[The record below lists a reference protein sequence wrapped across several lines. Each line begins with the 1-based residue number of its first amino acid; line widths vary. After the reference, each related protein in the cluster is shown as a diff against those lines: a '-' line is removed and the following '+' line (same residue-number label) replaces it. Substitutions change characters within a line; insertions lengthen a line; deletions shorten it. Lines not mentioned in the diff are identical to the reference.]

1 MDLLQL
7 RYFFESAKNENFSQ
21 TAKKYMVPV
30 TSVSASVKRLEKE
43 LGISLFDRKSNR
55 ITLNQ
60 NGKRLQKSL
69 CVVFDELDGVLEALT
84 VPTEDTREI
93 KMLVR
98 AMRSEITDHIIEYKK
113 KHPHVTFKTVFD
125 FTQTNFEDF
134 DIIIDE
140 KSENYTDCDSFE
152 MRTMRL
158 KMTVSENSSLLGK
171 KYTLKKLCD
180 QPFISMGEQNN
191 MHKILIKACSNAGF
205 TPNIVAKSNDIR
217 CYEKWIESGMGIGI
231 VRDGTPKNSLAF
243 LDVAD
248 FDERYTIYCYFKKQS
263 DFGNIAHFV
272 NFLKKKAD

>member
-7 RYFFESAKNENFSQ
+7 RYFFDSAKSENFSK

-43 LGISLFDRKSNR
+43 LGLSLFDRCSNR

-69 CVVFDELDGVLEALT
+69 CVVFDELDGVLEALSA
-84 VPTEDTREI
+84 PSEDTREI

-98 AMRSEITDHIIEYKK
+98 AMRSEITDCIIAYKQ
-113 KHPHVTFKTVFD
+113 KHPHVAFKTVFD
-125 FTQTNFEDF
+125 FTQTNFEDY

-140 KSENYTDCDSFE
+140 NSENYTDYDNFE
-152 MRTMRL
+152 IRTMRL
-158 KMTVSENSSLLGK
+158 KLTVSKDSSLLGNR
-171 KYTLKKLCD
+171 YTLKKLCD

-191 MHKILIKACSNAGF
+191 MHKILLKACARAGF

-231 VRDGTPKNSLAF
+231 VRGGAQKSRLAF

-248 FDERYTIYCYFKKQS
+248 FDERYTVYCYFKKQS
-263 DFGNIAHFV
+263 DFGNVSHFI
-272 NFLKKKAD
+272 NFLRKKAD